1 MMKEV
6 QTFDNDHGMGENNN
20 AHNDEESKEKCV
32 EDKAEA
38 EKDTVAADHNY
49 DKAGKK
55 EGDEAKPKQQ
65 EKDEKF
71 EPFNLEVTAYEERVT
86 DKLVRTFDEARQVFL
101 FVQVITTAHTQ
112 FLFCYLGIHT
122 HTLY

>member
-1 MMKEV
+1 
-6 QTFDNDHGMGENNN
+6 MGENNN
-20 AHNDEESKEKCV
+20 AHNDEESKEKFV

-38 EKDTVAADHNY
+38 EKDAVAADHNY

-55 EGDEAKPKQQ
+55 EGDEVKPKQQ
-65 EKDEKF
+65 EKEEKF
-71 EPFNLEVTAYEERVT
+71 EPFNLEVTVYEERVT

-112 FLFCYLGIHT
+112 FFVLCFEYK